1 MSQPGAQVAKPLGY
15 TGRNLSKTL
24 IAVGFSQVV
33 VWTGSKDDLIG
44 RFKTDFYRK
53 RLKQNVQPWTHP
65 SQANIAESLG
75 TSVVSRGPGSGE
87 IDSFVMTSDSLP
99 NMYIGQARNRS
110 PIPNETQI
118 PWKVLE

>member
-1 MSQPGAQVAKPLGY
+1 MFGQPRAQAEKPLRY
-15 TGRNLSKTL
+15 TGRKLSVAL

-44 RFKTDFYRK
+44 RFKNDFYR
-53 RLKQNVQPWTHP
+53 NGA
-65 SQANIAESLG
+65 QANIAESLG

-99 NMYIGQARNRS
+99 NMYIAQARNRS

-118 PWKVLE
+118 P